1 MQILERGLE
10 INPKVKGTLRSVQKS
25 TESEKTIYL
34 FDSVSENHI
43 FWSLLFE
50 SAHLLC
56 FQMEHLL
63 MNMNLRTSIISVR
76 LPDKQL
82 YVRTLCFLTTG
93 SFSRLLLMEISLADH
108 FLVGAQTTFRG
119 LILMQSP
126 RPTRKDPYGKGLLTS
141 QS

>member
-93 SFSRLLLMEISLADH
+93 SFSRFLLMEISLAGH

-126 RPTRKDPYGKGLLTS
+126 RPTRKDPYGKSLLTS

>member
-50 SAHLLC
+50 SAHLM
-56 FQMEHLL
+56 FPNGTFADEHE
-63 MNMNLRTSIISVR
+63 
-76 LPDKQL
+76 
-82 YVRTLCFLTTG
+82 F
-93 SFSRLLLMEISLADH
+93 
-108 FLVGAQTTFRG
+108 
-119 LILMQSP
+119 
-126 RPTRKDPYGKGLLTS
+126 KDVNNFC
-141 QS
+141 